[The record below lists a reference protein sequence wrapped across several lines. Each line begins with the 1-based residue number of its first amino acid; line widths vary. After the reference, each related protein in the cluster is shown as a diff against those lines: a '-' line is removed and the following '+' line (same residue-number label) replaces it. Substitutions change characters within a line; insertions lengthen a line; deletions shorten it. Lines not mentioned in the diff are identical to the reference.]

1 MAGGQ
6 AAQPTPNLE
15 YLPAGHA
22 EQEEAKVEAEGLEV
36 PGGHGEHAEREV
48 ADSSGLNDAGGQS
61 VHVGDA
67 AIAYVPAVHD
77 EQEVGEVAPGAGEAL
92 PDEHS
97 THMEALVAAVVE
109 L

>member
-1 MAGGQ
+1 
-6 AAQPTPNLE
+6 LE
-15 YLPAGHA
+15 YVPVGHA
-22 EQEEAKVEAEGLEV
+22 EQEEVEVEAEGLEV
-36 PGGHGEHAEREV
+36 PGGHGEHAEKEV
-48 ADSSGLNDAGGQS
+48 EDSSGLNDAGGHS

-77 EQEVGEVAPGAGEAL
+77 EQEVGEVAPVEGEAL

-97 THMEALVAAVVE
+97 AQVEALVAAVVE

>member
-1 MAGGQ
+1 M
-6 AAQPTPNLE
+6 
-15 YLPAGHA
+15 PARHA
-22 EQEEAKVEAEGLEV
+22 EQEEAEVEAEGLEV

-48 ADSSGLNDAGGQS
+48 EDSPGLNDAGGHS

-67 AIAYVPAVHD
+67 AIAYVPGVHD
-77 EQEVGEVAPGAGEAL
+77 EQEVGEMAPRVEEAL

-97 THMEALVAAVVE
+97 AHVEALVAAVVE